1 MALKRVGLSLVGGV
15 AALAVAAA
23 AQAEDVRGVT
33 DDEIVFGSHTALSGP
48 VAPWGEGSTNGIKMA
63 FEEANADGGVHGRK
77 LTLILEDTQYQV
89 PKAVQAT
96 NKLINSDRIFAMVGA
111 LGTPM
116 NNAAFQM
123 QEQNNVPNLFP
134 FTAAR
139 SMHTPFHKLKFAAL
153 SDYYDQT
160 RAGVKYFVEE
170 EGKEAVCT
178 LYQDTDFGAEIKQG
192 TVDQLDAM
200 GMELTA
206 EATHKP
212 TDKDF
217 VGQITKLKSA
227 GCDLVTM
234 GTIISDTIIPVLTA
248 KKMGF
253 DATFVGTVASYD
265 AITAAKLSES
275 GGDGYY
281 AMTSFELVY
290 PDTAEGKVKEWIES
304 YQDKFGKNPNGAAQ
318 LGYNAGQ
325 IVVEGLENAGEDLT
339 VESFIAGLE
348 EIDSFESIFG
358 GAPLEF
364 GPDDHQGATES
375 MLAVVENGR
384 WTTLTGA
391 LAY

>member
-1 MALKRVGLSLVGGV
+1 MALKRIGLSLVGSV
-15 AALAVAAA
+15 AALAVAAS
-23 AQAEDVRGVT
+23 AQAEVRGVS
-33 DDEIVFGSHTALSGP
+33 DDEIVLGSHTALSGP

-63 FEEANADGGVHGRK
+63 FDEANAAGGVHGRK
-77 LTLILEDTQYQV
+77 ITLIVEDTQYQV

-123 QEQNNVPNLFP
+123 QEQNDVPNLFP

-139 SMHTPFHKLKFAAL
+139 SMHTPFHELKFAAL

-160 RAGVKYFVEE
+160 RAGVKHFVDN
-170 EGKEAVCT
+170 EGKSAVCT
-178 LYQDTDFGAEIKQG
+178 LYQDTDFGAEIQQA
-192 TVDQLDAM
+192 TVDQLEEM

-248 KKMGF
+248 KKVGF
-253 DATFVGTVASYD
+253 DATFVGSVASYD

-275 GGDGYY
+275 GGDGFY

-290 PDTAEGKVKEWIES
+290 PDQAEGRVKEWIES
-304 YQDKFGKNPNGAAQ
+304 YRDKFGKDPNGPAQ

-325 IVVEGLENAGEDLT
+325 IVVQGLENAGEDLT
-339 VESFIAGLE
+339 VEKFIAGLE
-348 EIDSFESIFG
+348 AIDSFDSIFG
-358 GAPLEF
+358 GETLSF
-364 GPDDHQGATES
+364 GPDDHQGATAS
-375 MLAVVENGR
+375 MLAVVEDGR
-384 WTTLTGA
+384 WKTLTGP